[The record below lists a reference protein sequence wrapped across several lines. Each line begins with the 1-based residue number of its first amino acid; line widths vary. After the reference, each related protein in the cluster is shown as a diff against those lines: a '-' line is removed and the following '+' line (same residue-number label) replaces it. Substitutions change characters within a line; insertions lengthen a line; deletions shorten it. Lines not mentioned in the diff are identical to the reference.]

1 MFWVFLFFLL
11 SFLIL
16 STKNEKLSRVL
27 TLMRSSSF
35 ACSGCIIIM
44 CDAFWDKVNHH
55 FCILWYEMC
64 RFLSII
70 IFLNM
75 TLTKGEM
82 RINPYVSDLRQEQL
96 KQHLPCPDPP
106 SLWPPVE
113 HQHTKL
119 KPSLK
124 TTTSSFFKVLFEGFK
139 ESLNPSKI
147 PGPLPS
153 PDAT

>member
-1 MFWVFLFFLL
+1 
-11 SFLIL
+11 
-16 STKNEKLSRVL
+16 
-27 TLMRSSSF
+27 
-35 ACSGCIIIM
+35 
-44 CDAFWDKVNHH
+44 
-55 FCILWYEMC
+55 MC

-96 KQHLPCPDPP
+96 KQHLRMPR
-106 SLWPPVE
+106 STIALASTVE